1 MVQKDPDVRR
11 QYRDASN
18 LEARKRLHARFSTN
32 PHWARWVFDQLTLAA
47 DARVLELGCGTG
59 ELWAVNR
66 TRIGPDWKVVLTD
79 SSPGMLGRARR
90 ELASLGRRVYYAVAD
105 AQAIP
110 LLDETVDAVIANHML
125 YHVPDIA
132 LAVAQIGR
140 VLKRDGRL
148 YAATNGADHM
158 IELRQI
164 VGDVAPDLPFAGCEG
179 TARAFGLENGSDIL
193 AAVFT
198 DVELRRFDNGLRV
211 TESQALIDYVL
222 SLPEAPERMTPARV
236 DALRSVV
243 ERRIDAERGLRITLS
258 VGMFVAH
265 GATCS

>member
-1 MVQKDPDVRR
+1 MVQTDPEVQR
-11 QYRDASN
+11 QYHDASN

-32 PHWARWVFDQLTLAA
+32 PNWARWVFDHLTLAA

-59 ELWAVNR
+59 ELWAINHD
-66 TRIGPDWKVVLTD
+66 RIGSGWKVMLTD
-79 SSPGMLGRARR
+79 LSPGMLGRARR
-90 ELASLGRRVYYAVAD
+90 ELASLGRAIDCAVAD

-132 LAVAQIGR
+132 LAVAQVRR

-164 VGDVAPDLPFAGCEG
+164 VRDVAPDLPFARRAG

-222 SLPEAPERMTPARV
+222 SLPKAPERMTPARV
-236 DALRSVV
+236 DALRSEL

-258 VGMFVAH
+258 VGLFIAH
-265 GATCS
+265 GAACT

>member
-1 MVQKDPDVRR
+1 MARTDPELRR

-32 PHWARWVFDQLTLAA
+32 PNWARWVFDQLALPA
-47 DARVLELGCGTG
+47 DAHVLELGCGTCD
-59 ELWAVNR
+59 LWATNR
-66 TRIGPDWKVVLTD
+66 DRIGPDWRVMLTD
-79 SSPGMLGRARR
+79 FSPGMLGRARR
-90 ELASLGRRVYYAVAD
+90 ELASLGRAVSYAVAD

-132 LAVAQIGR
+132 LAVAQVRR

-158 IELRQI
+158 IELPQI
-164 VGDVAPDLPFAGCEG
+164 VAKVAPDLPFARGEG
-179 TARAFGLENGSDIL
+179 AARTFGLENGSDIL
-193 AAVFT
+193 AAMFA

-222 SLPEAPERMTPARV
+222 SLPQAPECMTPVRV
-236 DALRSVV
+236 DALRSLL

-258 VGMFVAH
+258 AGLFIAH
-265 GATCS
+265 GAAR